1 MAHSSIEDLQLSIQ
15 DASTH
20 IDVGG
25 QYVHYKHAD
34 AIYFITGFA
43 ILEATEE
50 ACVLYQSKD
59 TGVTFIRPVS
69 SWLEDVQHE
78 GVSVPRF
85 KKYIEA

>member
-1 MAHSSIEDLQLSIQ
+1 ME
-15 DASTH
+15 
-20 IDVGG
+20 VGG
-25 QYVHYKHAD
+25 QYVHYKHLE
-34 AIYFITGFA
+34 AIYFVTGLA

-59 TGVTFIRPVS
+59 TGITFIRPVA
-69 SWLEDVQHE
+69 SWLETVIVD